1 MKDLRKIIYISLLT
15 TIALV
20 LSIIESMIPIPVP
33 IPGARLGLSNLVIL
47 STLVVFGFSYALT
60 VGILKSLLLVLI
72 TGSVTSV
79 FYSLTG
85 SIISIFVMAMAYRY
99 LSKYLSL
106 IGVSVLGSV
115 AHNFSQVLVGSLIL
129 NNFKLFLYL
138 PVLMIVGLF
147 TGIFVGI
154 SSTYVSK
161 HLRLVLKKELR

>member
-20 LSIIESMIPIPVP
+20 LSLIESMIPIPVP

-47 STLVVFGFSYALT
+47 STLVVFGFSYSLS
-60 VGILKSLLLVLI
+60 VGVLKSLLLVLI

-85 SIISIFVMAMAYRY
+85 SIISIVVMALAYKY

-138 PVLMIVGLF
+138 PLLMILGLF
-147 TGIFVGI
+147 TGIFVGL
-154 SSTYVSK
+154 SSIYVSK
-161 HLRLVLKKELR
+161 QLKVVLKKELR